1 MKIVHHLLNNKIFD
15 MSKLKTFADNKIIV
29 YQTQKFH
36 MGGWKTL
43 WEKEKMLVTSFQKL
57 FFSGSLKV
65 EIVWYRVKANEKVT
79 VEQRRNCL
87 DYYRSILFYFI
98 SVTLAR
104 AIELGHSSSLI
115 AALANETSQLYQ
127 RAGLS
132 LNICLFVYLGRYS

>member
-1 MKIVHHLLNNKIFD
+1 MF
-15 MSKLKTFADNKIIV
+15 
-29 YQTQKFH
+29 
-36 MGGWKTL
+36 
-43 WEKEKMLVTSFQKL
+43 
-57 FFSGSLKV
+57 
-65 EIVWYRVKANEKVT
+65 VWYRVKANEKVT

-132 LNICLFVYLGRYS
+132 LNICLFVYLGCYS